1 MSVGCSVDRPL
12 RNVVKGGAT
21 VMTKT
26 YEAPALVELGSF
38 ATVTGAGIGTSAEG
52 WWPLADRA

>member
-1 MSVGCSVDRPL
+1 MS
-12 RNVVKGGAT
+12 
-21 VMTKT
+21 KT

-38 ATVTGAGIGTSAEG
+38 HEETGAGVGTSAEG